1 MFGEASNYRWPFAVG
16 LQEFGRQ
23 APALT
28 PKANIDSSDAILR
41 RSRSFL
47 GSSQYFSRPRSGS
60 DCRSTAGAYAP
71 ATVDAPKIN
80 RICKGPANHRF
91 ENHGIAQGEPV
102 SSAHH
107 RCEALGNATA

>member
-1 MFGEASNYRWPFAVG
+1 VELDEAFRIGEMNNSVCK
-16 LQEFGRQ
+16 LVHQ
-23 APALT
+23 
-28 PKANIDSSDAILR
+28 SSLPCSA
-41 RSRSFL
+41 
-47 GSSQYFSRPRSGS
+47 S